1 MPNSD
6 VGQAILDE
14 IKRLGERFGRV
25 EDRVSSL
32 DGRMGSL
39 ESRMTSFESRMTSL
53 ESRMTS
59 LEAVVADLDG
69 RVKSWPDMHYLAAA
83 AKAQLSHTR
92 EMKTDVADIKVKM
105 DEIYQSMATNP
116 EVQNLRDEVAH
127 FRDQSVTI
135 DVRLGAIEGRLGV
148 EDNPQP
154 R

>member
-39 ESRMTSFESRMTSL
+39 ESRMGSL

-59 LEAVVADLDG
+59 LEGVVADLDG

-92 EMKTDVADIKVKM
+92 EMKTDVANIKVKM
-105 DEIYQSMATNP
+105 DEIYQSMALNP

-127 FRDQSVTI
+127 F
-135 DVRLGAIEGRLGV
+135 
-148 EDNPQP
+148 
-154 R
+154 